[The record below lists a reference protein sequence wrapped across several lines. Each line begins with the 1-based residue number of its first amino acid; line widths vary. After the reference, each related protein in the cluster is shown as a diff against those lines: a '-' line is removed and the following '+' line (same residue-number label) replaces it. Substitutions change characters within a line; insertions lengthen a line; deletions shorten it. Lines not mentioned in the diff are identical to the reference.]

1 MGMIGGQP
9 GPAPGFLRQYELGQ
23 VPNEMARE
31 NDEARGPHD
40 HESAKDGEPI
50 CRWWWRLFRRH

>member
-9 GPAPGFLRQYELGQ
+9 GPAPGFLRQYELGT
-23 VPNEMARE
+23 VPSEMARE

-40 HESAKDGEPI
+40 HEPKAGKPMR
-50 CRWWWRLFRRH
+50 RWWRRLFRRH